1 MLVPASKPALS
12 GRGTAV
18 SAVPGRDF
26 GVPGALWDSSVR
38 LGRHGRVCAVW
49 QAVPGNC
56 LLVSIQRGRR
66 EMIPRG
72 NTVLLPGDTLAVMTA
87 ASDEG
92 GIYDAMRRI
101 CT

>member
-1 MLVPASKPALS
+1 MLLE
-12 GRGTAV
+12 
-18 SAVPGRDF
+18 F
-26 GVPGALWDSSVR
+26 VR
-38 LGRHGRVCAVW
+38 RHGSEAAGKKVKDLKL
-49 QAVPGNC
+49 PGNC